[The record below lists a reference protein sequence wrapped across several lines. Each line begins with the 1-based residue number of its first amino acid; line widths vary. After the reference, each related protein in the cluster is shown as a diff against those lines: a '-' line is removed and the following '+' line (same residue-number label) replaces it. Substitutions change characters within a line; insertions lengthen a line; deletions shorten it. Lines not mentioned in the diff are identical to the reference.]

1 MGKDYYGILGVG
13 KEASEEDLK
22 KAYKK
27 QALKWHP
34 DRNQDKKEQ
43 AEEKFKDIAEAY
55 EVLSDPKKR
64 KIYDQFGEEGLKG
77 GIPAGGPGADFGGA
91 SFHFSPGTFTP
102 PYFFL

>member
-13 KEASEEDLK
+13 KNVSEEELK

-34 DRNQDKKEQ
+34 DRNQGNKEQ

-55 EVLSDPKKR
+55 EVLSDPKR
-64 KIYDQFGEEGLKG
+64 KQIYDTWGEEGLKG
-77 GIPAGGPGADFGGA
+77 GIPAGGGGPGPDFGGTA
-91 SFHFSPGTFTP
+91 FHFSPGM
-102 PYFFL
+102 FLYL